1 MLSSSTLA
9 CIAYIPIYCVYVT
22 NVLCVYYYIVQ
33 AYIFVGDPT
42 FHEIAYG
49 VIVVAITFHAFYNL
63 K

>member
-9 CIAYIPIYCVYVT
+9 CIAYIPIY
-22 NVLCVYYYIVQ
+22 CVYYYIVQ

-42 FHEIAYG
+42 FHEVAYG